1 MCPPG
6 GKTWHVHPWR
16 NFLGL
21 RIFFFC
27 GFCFNILYSPLC
39 KWLVHPWWTFLG
51 LRRLQVAWA
60 TRSLAA
66 CEEPQSPSTGR
77 TTNEQRTKKEF
88 CPQMSLNQEN
98 FLFNQCF
105 TCNLHY
111 AFGALTYCYGSGFWG
126 TLHLPWR
133 LTKSYKCDY
142 FTSFTQRPAPLVGH
156 QVQQLERFWPGN
168 FNSASKFTSFVSYHR
183 NSSQIF
189 LPWCFHKIFWKQ
201 IAWVCYIHIW
211 RLKRHKYLN
220 IYYDILPN

>member
-1 MCPPG
+1 
-6 GKTWHVHPWR
+6 
-16 NFLGL
+16 
-21 RIFFFC
+21 
-27 GFCFNILYSPLC
+27 
-39 KWLVHPWWTFLG
+39 
-51 LRRLQVAWA
+51 
-60 TRSLAA
+60 
-66 CEEPQSPSTGR
+66 
-77 TTNEQRTKKEF
+77 
-88 CPQMSLNQEN
+88 MSLNQEK

-168 FNSASKFTSFVSYHR
+168 FNSASQFTNLVSYHR

-189 LPWCFHKIFWKQ
+189 LPWCVHITFSKQ
-201 IAWVCYIHIW
+201 IVWAIKKAQIF
-211 RLKRHKYLN
+211 KYLLWYFAKLTGFFKIQYFKGHTPDWVLPKSLN
-220 IYYDILPN
+220 ADNSGQLYWLWQKKLKPGRQVSQCLMKSMICKRSETIMKIL